1 MVGRLAP
8 FFGNKED
15 TPGGSVSDDTAT
27 MNAEIARLDGLS
39 LADLALEA
47 MNRGFGPDGPG
58 GPGKPGTIESPETS
72 ERLVVLD
79 IARTFTPAFAGKGVT
94 QIQMQQLTTLV
105 AEGLQVLENASLVR
119 VTWRGGMEHYMATRR
134 GRRAVEDGSLAGILA
149 GLGLD

>member
-1 MVGRLAP
+1 MAP

-15 TPGGSVSDDTAT
+15 APTSGASDDAAT

-39 LADLALEA
+39 LADLAAEA

-58 GPGKPGTIESPETS
+58 GPGKPGTIESPETSS

-94 QIQMQQLTTLV
+94 QIQMQQFATLV
-105 AEGLQVLENASLVR
+105 AEGLQVLENASLIR

-134 GRRAVEDGSLAGILA
+134 GRRAVENGSLAGILA
-149 GLGLD
+149 RLGLD